1 MSNKVKVLSIILA
14 VTMILSLAGGLS
26 PVSADAVTPVNVV
39 TAVNAYFANMPA
51 DIYKIGEKDF
61 IDKVKAGEK
70 MFILD
75 IRSAAD
81 YEKGHVKGAVN
92 APWGTAISDNL
103 KYLPADRPIMIYC
116 YTGQTAGQAVAT
128 LNIAGFN
135 AKSVN
140 LGWNLGI
147 SKVAG
152 YEQYVE
158 TKVNKFKSVKSVALK
173 ADVKAAIDTY
183 YKGLEAVKP
192 TIYANYKIS
201 EDEAK
206 KLLDA
211 KDPMAMFLSVRKAED
226 FAKGH
231 IAGGVNIPFGKGM
244 EQKFNTLPKDK
255 KIIVYC
261 YTGQTAGQTV
271 AALRLLGY
279 DAVSMHS
286 GMGMPSTVPAGWLN
300 KGYPVVSTVQET
312 VNAYFA
318 NMPADIYKIAEKDFV
333 GKVVAGENMLI
344 LDIRSAEDYGK
355 GHVKGAV
362 NAPWGPAIAASL
374 DKLPSDKPIM
384 IYCYTGQTAGQAV
397 ATLNI
402 AGFNA
407 KSVNLGWNLG
417 ISKVE
422 GIAAVTETTVNV
434 FPAVVASSVKPE
446 IKAAI
451 TAYYDG
457 LAAVKPTIYANYK
470 ISEDEAKKLL
480 DAKDPMAM
488 FLSVRKAEDFAKGHI
503 AGAVN
508 IPFGKGMEQKFNTL
522 PKDKKIIVY
531 CYTGQ
536 TAGQT
541 VAALRL
547 LGYDAVSMHSGMG
560 MPSTV
565 PAGWLNKGYPVVS
578 TVQETV
584 NAYFANMPADIY
596 KIAEK
601 DFVGK
606 VVAGENML
614 ILDIRSA
621 EDYGKGHVKGA
632 VNAPWGPAIAASL
645 DKLPSDKPIMIYCY
659 TGQTAGQAV
668 ATLNIA
674 GFNAK
679 SVNLGWNLG
688 ISKVEGIAAVTETTV
703 NVFPAV
709 VASSVKPEIKAAI
722 TAYYDGLAAV
732 KPTTYANYKISEVEA
747 KKLLDA
753 KNPKVMFLSV
763 RKAEDFA
770 KGHIKGAVNIP
781 FGKGME
787 QKFNTLPKDKKIIV
801 YCYTGQTAGQ
811 TVAALR
817 LLGYDA
823 VSMHSGM
830 GMPST
835 VPAGWLNKG
844 YPVVK

>member
-1 MSNKVKVLSIILA
+1 MSKKVKVLSIMLA
-14 VTMILSLAGGLS
+14 VTMVLSLVGGLS
-26 PVSADAVTPVNVV
+26 PVSADTAAPSAGVV
-39 TAVNAYFANMPA
+39 AAANAYFTNMPA

-81 YEKGHVKGAVN
+81 YGKGHIKGAVN

-103 KYLPADRPIMIYC
+103 KNLPADKPIMIYC

-147 SKVAG
+147 SKVVG
-152 YEQYVE
+152 YEQYIE
-158 TKVNKFKSVKSVALK
+158 TKINKFAAVKSVTVK
-173 ADVKAAIDTY
+173 ADVKAAIEAY

-211 KDPMAMFLSVRKAED
+211 KDPKIMFLSVRKAED

-231 IAGGVNIPFGKGM
+231 IAGAANIPFGKGM

-300 KGYPVVSTVQET
+300 KGYPVISTVQET

-318 NMPADIYKIAEKDFV
+318 NMPADVYKIAEKDFIA
-333 GKVVAGENMLI
+333 KVIAGEKMFI
-344 LDIRSAEDYGK
+344 LDIRSAADYGK

-362 NAPWGPAIAASL
+362 NAPWGPAITASL

-422 GIAAVTETTVNV
+422 GVAAVTETTANV
-434 FPAVVASSVKPE
+434 FPTVTALAVKPE

-451 TAYYDG
+451 EAYYVG
-457 LAAVKPTIYANYK
+457 LEAVKPTIYANYK
-470 ISEDEAKKLL
+470 VSEDEAKKLL
-480 DAKDPMAM
+480 DAKDPKVM

-503 AGAVN
+503 AGAIN

-541 VAALRL
+541 VAGLRL

-565 PAGWLNKGYPVVS
+565 PAGW
-578 TVQETV
+578 
-584 NAYFANMPADIY
+584 M
-596 KIAEK
+596 
-601 DFVGK
+601 
-606 VVAGENML
+606 
-614 ILDIRSA
+614 
-621 EDYGKGHVKGA
+621 
-632 VNAPWGPAIAASL
+632 
-645 DKLPSDKPIMIYCY
+645 
-659 TGQTAGQAV
+659 
-668 ATLNIA
+668 
-674 GFNAK
+674 
-679 SVNLGWNLG
+679 
-688 ISKVEGIAAVTETTV
+688 
-703 NVFPAV
+703 
-709 VASSVKPEIKAAI
+709 
-722 TAYYDGLAAV
+722 
-732 KPTTYANYKISEVEA
+732 
-747 KKLLDA
+747 
-753 KNPKVMFLSV
+753 
-763 RKAEDFA
+763 
-770 KGHIKGAVNIP
+770 
-781 FGKGME
+781 
-787 QKFNTLPKDKKIIV
+787 
-801 YCYTGQTAGQ
+801 
-811 TVAALR
+811 
-817 LLGYDA
+817 
-823 VSMHSGM
+823 
-830 GMPST
+830 
-835 VPAGWLNKG
+835 NKG